1 MLQETAGSEQIAPCE
16 VEEKVFK
23 IMTENTKQSKDE
35 GRKIV
40 EGQEHRGRC

>member
-1 MLQETAGSEQIAPCE
+1 MLQEIVGSEQIVPCE
-16 VEEKVFK
+16 VEEKVLK
-23 IMTENTKQSKDE
+23 IMTENTKQTNDE